1 VKDWIVAALLAASL
15 AIAGCSPPPAEGWVE
30 LPSGA
35 DGTGEI
41 LRITG
46 TVHKLDVEG
55 GVFVIRDEEG
65 TRYNP
70 TNLPQAFRTNGI
82 AVEIE
87 ARRRDDMVSIG
98 MVGPLIELIRI
109 RKHAEADATRPALTE
124 TAWRLEDL
132 AGAGIVA
139 EVQATLEFTDDGR
152 IGGKGSCNSFG
163 GPVRIGGDTI
173 RVGPLAA
180 TQMACA
186 ESAAMDQEARYLAA
200 LQQAERFEIQPP
212 YLYIYSAGQPQPLR
226 FIAADD
232 PVVAQ
237 LSAQADAWDKAI
249 VRKDRA
255 AIEANMAEDFRQI
268 DGRGSVETKDSGR
281 YQGEPFASHYRY
293 IDIYARRG
301 DDWKIVSVQITQI
314 PEET

>member
-1 VKDWIVAALLAASL
+1 
-15 AIAGCSPPPAEGWVE
+15 
-30 LPSGA
+30 
-35 DGTGEI
+35 
-41 LRITG
+41 
-46 TVHKLDVEG
+46 
-55 GVFVIRDEEG
+55 
-65 TRYNP
+65 
-70 TNLPQAFRTNGI
+70 
-82 AVEIE
+82 
-87 ARRRDDMVSIG
+87 
-98 MVGPLIELIRI
+98 
-109 RKHAEADATRPALTE
+109 
-124 TAWRLEDL
+124 
-132 AGAGIVA
+132 
-139 EVQATLEFTDDGR
+139 
-152 IGGKGSCNSFG
+152 
-163 GPVRIGGDTI
+163 
-173 RVGPLAA
+173 
-180 TQMACA
+180 MACA

-268 DGRGSVETKDSGR
+268 DGRGNVETKDSFVDVIMQADLEIDPYAVEDFEVRLYGDVALLSGRTRMTGR